1 MKFRTEI
8 EIKRSPRLISH
19 KDRLMTVGSC
29 FSDAIGSRLLRDGF
43 DVSVNPMGILFNPLS
58 IANMFE
64 RALESRLYGI
74 DDLFRSDDGIYHCLD
89 FESRRQSNDAD
100 ELLRELNRDF
110 GQFSDRLLKA
120 DRIFVTF
127 GTAWVFKHIPSR
139 DKIVGNCHKL
149 QDRDF
154 KRELC
159 TVEDITSRWESLT
172 QRLPIVFTV
181 SPVRHLNNG
190 LHGNTLSKAIL
201 QLAVSRLDNSEYFP
215 AFEILLDDLR
225 DYRFYADDLKH
236 PSKAGED
243 YVYERFGEMFFSRE
257 TLSLASEYRR
267 KSMFEAHRQIIK

>member
-29 FSDAIGSRLLRDGF
+29 FSDAIGSRLARDGF
-43 DVSVNPMGILFNPLS
+43 DVAVNPMGILFNPLS
-58 IANMFE
+58 IANIFE

-100 ELLRELNRDF
+100 GLLRDLNRDF

-120 DRIFVTF
+120 DIIFVTF

-159 TVEDITSRWESLT
+159 TVE
-172 QRLPIVFTV
+172 
-181 SPVRHLNNG
+181 NNG